1 MPILIDKNCTLFI
14 LWSHGIRRRPTTV
27 PPKWY
32 YPAAMNIKSCFS
44 AIAILILSFLIT
56 TITASA
62 QSEASH
68 TGFEHAYAPP
78 DHPIVLHAARL
89 LDIDS
94 GKIISPGEILVRGDK
109 IAEVGSS
116 VTHPADAQ
124 TIDLGNTTLMPG
136 LIDAHVHLFLHP
148 GNEGMQTVD
157 ESASERTITAA
168 LNARADLMA
177 GFTAERDMG
186 TEGAGSADT
195 AVRNAINRGEIP
207 GPRLRLS
214 GMAISILG
222 GHEDA
227 VGFNPAQRVLGNA
240 DYANTIDEIVET
252 IREQHKEGSDFVK
265 MYETGRDVLHDGK
278 FISQYQYTEAQ
289 LAAGVEEA
297 ARLGTKVG
305 VHCNG
310 EPGALYA
317 VQAGVESIDHATY
330 LSDET
335 MRIMREKDIPAVPTF
350 QVFEYF
356 ADHAPS
362 PAAAANEHTML
373 DFKERQFKRQIAAG
387 IPFAVGSDV
396 GPFMHGTQAR
406 ELVLMAQYGMKPLA
420 VLQADMLEG
429 AKVLMWQGQI
439 GDLKTGY
446 FADVVAVPGNPL
458 EDISVVQKVSFVMK
472 GGVVYKR

>member
-1 MPILIDKNCTLFI
+1 MKNNRLRFT
-14 LWSHGIRRRPTTV
+14 
-27 PPKWY
+27 
-32 YPAAMNIKSCFS
+32 
-44 AIAILILSFLIT
+44 LSFVCLLAFSFAAGIT
-56 TITASA
+56 TASA
-62 QSEASH
+62 QMTPTGWEH
-68 TGFEHAYAPP
+68 TYAPP
-78 DHPIVLHAARL
+78 NHPIVLHAARL
-89 LDIDS
+89 LEIET
-94 GKIISPGEILVRGDK
+94 GKIISPGEILVQGDR
-109 IAEVGSS
+109 IAEVGAS

-124 TIDLGNTTLMPG
+124 IIDLGDTTLIPG

-157 ESASERTITAA
+157 ESVPQRTIQATLAA
-168 LNARADLMA
+168 RDDLMA

-207 GPRLRLS
+207 GPRLRVS
-214 GMAISILG
+214 GNAISILG

-227 VGFNPAQRVLGNA
+227 VGFNPAQHVLGNA

-265 MYETGRDVLHDGK
+265 MYETGRDTLRDGV
-278 FISQYQYTEAQ
+278 FSSQYQYTEAQ
-289 LAAGVEEA
+289 LAAGVQEA

-317 VQAGVESIDHATY
+317 AQAGVESIDHATH

-335 MRIMREKDIPAVPTF
+335 MRVMREKDIPAIPTF
-350 QVFEYF
+350 TIFEYF
-356 ADHAPS
+356 ADHAEN
-362 PAAAANEHTML
+362 PAAAKSEHAMFDYKTEE
-373 DFKERQFKRQIAAG
+373 FKKQLAAH

-396 GPFMHGTQAR
+396 GPFPHGTQAR
-406 ELVLMAQYGMKPLA
+406 ELVLMVKYGMSPLA

-439 GDLKTGY
+439 GELKAGY
-446 FADVVAVPGNPL
+446 FADIVAVPGNPL
-458 EDISVVQKVSFVMK
+458 DDISDTEHVSFVMK

>member
-1 MPILIDKNCTLFI
+1 MKNNYTRIILSCI
-14 LWSHGIRRRPTTV
+14 L
-27 PPKWY
+27 
-32 YPAAMNIKSCFS
+32 AFAFS
-44 AIAILILSFLIT
+44 ILATIAIAP
-56 TITASA
+56 TAFA
-62 QSEASH
+62 QSDTMH
-68 TGFEHAYAPP
+68 NGFEHTYAPP

-89 LDIDS
+89 LDIET
-94 GKIISPGEILVRGDK
+94 GKIISPGEVLIQGDK
-109 IAEVGSS
+109 IAEVGQS

-124 TIDLGNTTLMPG
+124 TIDLGDTTLMPG
-136 LIDAHVHLFLHP
+136 MIDAHVHLFLHP

-157 ESASERTITAA
+157 ESATERTITAT

-207 GPRLRLS
+207 GPRMRLS

-227 VGFNPAQRVLGNA
+227 VGFNPAQHVLGNA
-240 DYANTIDEIVET
+240 DYANTTDEIIET

-265 MYETGRDVLHDGK
+265 MYETGRDVLRDGK

-289 LAAGVEEA
+289 LAAAVQEA

-317 VQAGVESIDHATY
+317 AQAGVESIDHATY

-362 PAAAANEHTML
+362 PAAAQSEHAML
-373 DFKERQFKRQIAAG
+373 DFKIQQFKRQIAAG

-396 GPFMHGTQAR
+396 GPFMHGTQTR
-406 ELVLMAQYGMKPLA
+406 ELVLMNQYGMKPLA

-439 GDLKTGY
+439 GALKPGY
-446 FADVVAVPGNPL
+446 FADIVAVPGNPL
-458 EDISVVQKVSFVMK
+458 EDISVVQHVAFVMK
-472 GGVVYKR
+472 GGVIYKH

>member
-1 MPILIDKNCTLFI
+1 MNNNYLRLFLSLICLVAF
-14 LWSHGIRRRPTTV
+14 SFTTGV
-27 PPKWY
+27 
-32 YPAAMNIKSCFS
+32 
-44 AIAILILSFLIT
+44 T
-56 TITASA
+56 TASA
-62 QSEASH
+62 QTMQ
-68 TGFEHAYAPP
+68 TGWERTYAPP

-94 GKIISPGEILVRGDK
+94 GKIISPGEVLVRGDK
-109 IAEVGSS
+109 IAEVGQS
-116 VTHPADAQ
+116 VTHPPGAQ
-124 TIDLGNTTLMPG
+124 TIDLGDTTLIPG

-148 GNEGMQTVD
+148 GNEGLQTVV
-157 ESASERTITAA
+157 ESAPQRAIQATLAA
-168 LNARADLMA
+168 RDDLMA

-207 GPRLRLS
+207 GPRMRMS

-227 VGFNPAQRVLGNA
+227 VGFNPAQHVLGNA
-240 DYANTIDEIVET
+240 DYANTADELIET

-265 MYETGRDVLHDGK
+265 IYETGRDTLSAGK
-278 FISQYQYTEAQ
+278 FSSQYQYTEAQ
-289 LAAGVEEA
+289 LSAAVQEA

-317 VQAGVESIDHATY
+317 AQAGVESIDHATQ

-350 QVFEYF
+350 AIFEYF
-356 ADHAPS
+356 ADHAEN
-362 PAAAANEHTML
+362 PAAAKSEHAML
-373 DFKERQFKRQIAAG
+373 DYHVEQFKKQMAAG

-396 GPFMHGTQAR
+396 GPFPHGTQAR
-406 ELVLMAQYGMKPLA
+406 ELVLMVQYGMSPLKA
-420 VLQADMLEG
+420 LQSDMLEG

-439 GDLKTGY
+439 GDLKPGY
-446 FADVVAVPGNPL
+446 FADIVAVPGNPL
-458 EDISVVQKVSFVMK
+458 DDISVTQKVSFVMK
-472 GGVVYKR
+472 GGVVYKQ